1 MLAEPEFASI
11 EARVRLLRSMPD
23 LGGVGVDALL
33 LMAEDARFRRFRRGA
48 TIWRETTPITSVLY
62 VLQGTVRVEREGEVV
77 GKIESRHSLGF
88 TALLT
93 EGVQLTAIAEAHT
106 VVLEI
111 PGEAVRLAVQRDFEL
126 QRLVLRG
133 LARALLAER
142 GPLPTPKQPPAEGT
156 WRAES
161 LTVVE
166 RVIELRK
173 SRFARS
179 NVDALAEIA
188 TAATEVRLEADEP
201 LWAQGEPANHWVRIH
216 AGLVRCETASGE
228 HVIVGAGAE
237 IGTLDA
243 LADAPRAHG
252 ARAASRVVALKIDL
266 VDWFTV
272 VELHT
277 RVAAE
282 LMAFIAGSLR
292 NH

>member
-1 MLAEPEFASI
+1 MLAEPEFASM

-48 TIWRETTPITSVLY
+48 AIWRETNPITSVLY
-62 VLQGTVRVEREGEVV
+62 VLQGSVRVERAGELV
-77 GKIESRHSLGF
+77 GHVESRRSLGL

-93 EGVQLTAIAEAHT
+93 EGVRLKATAETST
-106 VVLEI
+106 VVLEV

-133 LARALLAER
+133 LARALIAER
-142 GPLPTPKQPPAEGT
+142 GPLPTAKRTATEGT
-156 WRAES
+156 WRADS

-166 RVIELRK
+166 RVIELRR

-188 TAATEVRLEADEP
+188 TAATEVRLDVDEP
-201 LWAQGEPANHWVRIH
+201 LWAEGEPANHWVRVH
-216 AGLVRCETASGE
+216 AGLVRCEIESGA
-228 HVIVGAGAE
+228 HVILGAGAE
-237 IGTLDA
+237 VGILDA
-243 LADAPRAHG
+243 LAETPRTHG
-252 ARAASRVVALKIDL
+252 AHAASPVIALKIDL

-277 RVAAE
+277 RVATE

-292 NH
+292 NY